1 MYRDHMLSSYD
12 KDMIILAHGGGNPD
26 DDTQIQELRMVTVG
40 LNQSKL
46 S

>member
-1 MYRDHMLSSYD
+1 MLGGHN
-12 KDMIILAHGGGNPD
+12 KDMIILAHDGGNPD
-26 DDTQIQELRMVTVG
+26 DDTQIQELRMITVG

>member
-1 MYRDHMLSSYD
+1 MYRDHMLGGHD
-12 KDMIILAHGGGNPD
+12 NVIKILAHGGSNPD
-26 DDTQIQELRMVTVG
+26 DDTQVQELRMVTVG

>member
-1 MYRDHMLSSYD
+1 MLGGHH

-26 DDTQIQELRMVTVG
+26 DDTQIQELHMVTAG